1 MPTIVNLP
9 NGPFASDTTPVYTCQ
24 IVDGTGAGIPAAD
37 FLTLTLSIRDTLT
50 GAIINNCTQDDILNT
65 GRGAIDDEGN
75 LTIQLEVADTSM
87 SGVPSASRVQRS
99 LIIDWLTATNL
110 TGRHQA
116 NFTLT
121 RLAGP

>member
-1 MPTIVNLP
+1 
-9 NGPFASDTTPVYTCQ
+9 
-24 IVDGTGAGIPAAD
+24 VDGEGAGIPAAD

-50 GAIINNCTQDDILNT
+50 GAIINDCTQDNILNT
-65 GRGAIDDEGN
+65 GRGTIDDEGN
-75 LTIQLEVADTSM
+75 LMIQLEVADTSM
-87 SGVPSASRVQRS
+87 SGTPSASRVQRS

-116 NFTLT
+116 NFILT